1 MLCFPLVTGWK
12 NTRLQISLLP
22 WHLRCGDATK
32 SRAVSAQ
39 EVHKLFLLF
48 AKAGCKDQHL
58 SQVTTC
64 SPLCSE
70 ELDGWER
77 SMSQASLQGIKLCRR
92 HWASTWPGIF
102 LHQVEQLNKSFL
114 GWGGVVLVF
123 CLFLFNLKKKKK
135 GKERSPW
142 VLHVHYQAGKQTQYS
157 SKQVWISR
165 LLFRVPDHWKKHFLQ
180 GQIGTS
186 ASVIWLVPSAFS
198 PLPYNARKHWS
209 LQDKVNLHCLAG
221 WGFFAC
227 FFFLLQLTCT
237 VISQG
242 HLFPCSEKSAWE
254 KKFWSFLYALF

>member
-1 MLCFPLVTGWK
+1 MALSVLSCFCGSSVDLICSFIFLYSLPDSSQIKTSTKQRYLTYQRCKDPVCPCITVKFKEIGPMLCFPLVTGWK

-58 SQVTTC
+58 SEVTTC

-77 SMSQASLQGIKLCRR
+77 STSQASLQGIKLCRR

-114 GWGGVVLVF
+114 VWGGVVLVF
-123 CLFLFNLKKKKK
+123 CLFLFN
-135 GKERSPW
+135 
-142 VLHVHYQAGKQTQYS
+142 
-157 SKQVWISR
+157 
-165 LLFRVPDHWKKHFLQ
+165 
-180 GQIGTS
+180 
-186 ASVIWLVPSAFS
+186 
-198 PLPYNARKHWS
+198 
-209 LQDKVNLHCLAG
+209 
-221 WGFFAC
+221 
-227 FFFLLQLTCT
+227 
-237 VISQG
+237 
-242 HLFPCSEKSAWE
+242 
-254 KKFWSFLYALF
+254 